1 MAMEYTCAIPPIQ
14 ACKEIEHEEGHWP
27 CNGSPWNSIAV
38 VSAAPAQVP
47 YSEGPVTRVVLIKIV
62 PGHSD
67 ALFADFKKNIVPIW
81 ESEKSAGLIVD
92 YGMFLNTTTS
102 EPDWD
107 FGYTITYKNMGAL
120 DGLADKVWDIRMK
133 QYGDHSAE
141 QKVVEK
147 RVENAHVVTSSLL
160 RGITLR

>member
-1 MAMEYTCAIPPIQ
+1 
-14 ACKEIEHEEGHWP
+14 
-27 CNGSPWNSIAV
+27 
-38 VSAAPAQVP
+38 
-47 YSEGPVTRVVLIKIV
+47 VVLLKIV
-62 PGHSD
+62 PGHAD
-67 ALFADFKKNIVPIW
+67 AVYADFKKNIVPIW
-81 ESEKSAGLIVD
+81 EAEKSAGLIMD

-107 FGYTITYKNMGAL
+107 LGYTLTYKNMGAL
-120 DGLADKVWDIRMK
+120 DGLPDKVWGIRMK

-141 QKVVEK
+141 QKVIEK

>member
-1 MAMEYTCAIPPIQ
+1 MKKVIGFAMAVLGITLA
-14 ACKEIEHEEGHWP
+14 A
-27 CNGSPWNSIAV
+27 

-47 YSEGPVTRVVLIKIV
+47 YNEGPVTRVVLLKIV
-62 PGHSD
+62 PGHAD
-67 ALFADFKKNIVPIW
+67 AVYADFKKNIVPIW
-81 ESEKSAGLIVD
+81 EAEKSAGLIMD

-107 FGYTITYKNMGAL
+107 LGYTLTYKNMGAL
-120 DGLADKVWDIRMK
+120 DGLPDKVWGIRMK

-141 QKVVEK
+141 QKVIEK